1 MYIAEWSQYSGMTE
15 SLELEWNEMYFQNG
29 GAHTHVNLNVTKPPR
44 RVAIWW
50 LSTPSLRLLRIE
62 NTSAFSQS

>member
-15 SLELEWNEMYFQNG
+15 SLELEKA
-29 GAHTHVNLNVTKPPR
+29 AHTHVNLNVTKPPR